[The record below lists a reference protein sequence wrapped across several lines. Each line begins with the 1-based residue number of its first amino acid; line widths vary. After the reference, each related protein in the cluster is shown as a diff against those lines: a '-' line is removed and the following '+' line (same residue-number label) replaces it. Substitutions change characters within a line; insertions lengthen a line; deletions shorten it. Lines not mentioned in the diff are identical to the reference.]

1 MQHDDIMTADKDG
14 NLQDAETCLFL
25 VDQLMIAHKEWVDK
39 TSTETQRLT
48 GCQQYVCNNRR
59 QVECLQKQS
68 QT

>member
-25 VDQLMIAHKEWVDK
+25 VDQLVIAHKEWVDK

-48 GCQQYVCNNRR
+48 GCQQ
-59 QVECLQKQS
+59 
-68 QT
+68 